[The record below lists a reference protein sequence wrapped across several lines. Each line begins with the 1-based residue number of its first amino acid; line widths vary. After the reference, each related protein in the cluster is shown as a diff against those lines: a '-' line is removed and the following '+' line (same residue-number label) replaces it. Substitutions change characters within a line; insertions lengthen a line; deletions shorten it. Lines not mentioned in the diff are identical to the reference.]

1 MEKIATSFKPK
12 DATKKLLSILTKRGQ
27 DVIVSRY
34 GLSAKAQKLT
44 LDAIGKKYN
53 ITRERVRQ
61 IENHS
66 LAVVRKSKAYKET
79 QPVFDELK
87 EIVSALGGIVAE
99 KDLLKHLSKDLA
111 IQNHYHFL
119 LVI

>member
-12 DATKKLLSILTKRGQ
+12 EATKKLLSVLTKRGQ

-34 GLSAKAQKLT
+34 GLGARAQKLT
-44 LDAIGKKYN
+44 LDAIGKKYS

-66 LAVVRKSKAYKET
+66 LATIRKSKVYKDAE
-79 QPVFDELK
+79 PIFVNFRLPDSSERMIFYLPHALSSDAVF
-87 EIVSALGGIVAE
+87 
-99 KDLLKHLSKDLA
+99 LA
-111 IQNHYHFL
+111 DSIQS
-119 LVI
+119 